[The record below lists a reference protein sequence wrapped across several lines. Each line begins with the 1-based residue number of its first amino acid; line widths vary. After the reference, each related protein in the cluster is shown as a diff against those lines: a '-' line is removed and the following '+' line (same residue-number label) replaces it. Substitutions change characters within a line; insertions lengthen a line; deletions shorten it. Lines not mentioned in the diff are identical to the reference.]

1 MAYTE
6 GTEHLTGAAVILD
19 EELSENVA
27 GLMLCHQRSVTV
39 ITKSRICL
47 VISWDE
53 SEKQGTTPFLI
64 ILFL

>member
-27 GLMLCHQRSVTV
+27 GLMPCH
-39 ITKSRICL
+39 
-47 VISWDE
+47 
-53 SEKQGTTPFLI
+53 
-64 ILFL
+64 